1 MQMEIK
7 TISLSDAAD
16 LITSFSQFQIIIIC
30 PCRLMRLLML
40 DSTYGICLFCIILYI
55 TDLYMCLLLWE
66 VSLIASDNY
75 TIVYRGR
82 NRSSQVTITL
92 LYIVGGIAHRK

>member
-1 MQMEIK
+1 MQMVIK
-7 TISLSDAAD
+7 TVSLSDAAD
-16 LITSFSQFQIIIIC
+16 LITSFSRFQIIIIC

-40 DSTYGICLFCIILYI
+40 GNTNGICVFCIIFYI
-55 TDLYMCLLLWE
+55 TDLYMCFLSWE

-82 NRSSQVTITL
+82 YRSSQVTITV